1 MGQKATS
8 AELAGL
14 MNTIRHCQLCAPT
27 LPLGPNPVIRGAVSA
42 RILIIGQA
50 PGLRVHQSGIP
61 WDDASGHRLRDWLAI
76 DETTFYDESRIAII
90 PMGFCYP
97 GRGRQGDLPPRPEC
111 APRWHPQLLPL
122 FRNIELTL
130 LIGQYAQTAYLP
142 DRRTLTQRVQ
152 QWREYAPRFLPL
164 PHPSPRNGIWLKR
177 HPWFFLELLPELQN
191 RVHNLLYE

>member
-14 MNTIRHCQLCAPT
+14 MNTIRHCQLCAPS
-27 LPLGPNPVIRGAVSA
+27 LPLGPNPVIRGAASA
-42 RILIIGQA
+42 RILIISQA